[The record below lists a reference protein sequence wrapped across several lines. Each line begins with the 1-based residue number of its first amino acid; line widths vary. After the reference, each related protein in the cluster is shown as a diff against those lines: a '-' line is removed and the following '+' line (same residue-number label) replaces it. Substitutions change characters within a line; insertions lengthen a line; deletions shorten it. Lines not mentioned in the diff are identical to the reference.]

1 MNWFK
6 RMIAL
11 LMAGSLVLSIL
22 GTKTSAAGSYTAVAE
37 PSQQYQTIEGW
48 GTSLAWWGKVVGSY
62 SNRDEYAEK
71 MFSPTNGLGLNV
83 IRYNIGGGKTR
94 HPNTWST
101 ERPFRAISLRKGSM
115 TGMQMPIKDTCF
127 RQPNPTGSTSS
138 KRLRTRLPIG

>member
-48 GTSLAWWGKVVGSY
+48 GTSLAWWG
-62 SNRDEYAEK
+62 E
-71 MFSPTNGLGLNV
+71 
-83 IRYNIGGGKTR
+83 GGWLIFQSG
-94 HPNTWST
+94 
-101 ERPFRAISLRKGSM
+101 
-115 TGMQMPIKDTCF
+115 
-127 RQPNPTGSTSS
+127 
-138 KRLRTRLPIG
+138 